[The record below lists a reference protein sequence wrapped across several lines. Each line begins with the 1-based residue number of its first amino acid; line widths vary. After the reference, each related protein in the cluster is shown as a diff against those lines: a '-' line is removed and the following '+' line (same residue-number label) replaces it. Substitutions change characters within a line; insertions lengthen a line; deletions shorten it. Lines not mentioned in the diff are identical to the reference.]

1 MAQFAVLYA
10 PSITGGSTSNTTQ
23 TGSFYIG
30 RLIQGRVW
38 NQTITTSAGDAYF
51 WASPDDASA
60 YIIALPFNTGVSP
73 AGFEIPPQFFY
84 SLAANGSPSKTDAA
98 FVNTCDYILK
108 NYSNDGQ
115 VAGGLNLPINSLG
128 CSSVG
133 NCQTQI
139 NTVGWQSYG
148 FTAP

>member
-38 NQTITTSAGDAYF
+38 NQIITTSNGEAYF

-73 AGFEIPPQFFY
+73 AGYEIPPQFFY
-84 SLAANGSPSKTDAA
+84 SLASNGSPSKTDAA
-98 FVNTCDYILK
+98 FINTCSYILK
-108 NYSNDGQ
+108 NYSNDGSI
-115 VAGGLNLPINSLG
+115 GTPKINSLG
-128 CSSVG
+128 CSTV
-133 NCQTQI
+133 NDCRNQI